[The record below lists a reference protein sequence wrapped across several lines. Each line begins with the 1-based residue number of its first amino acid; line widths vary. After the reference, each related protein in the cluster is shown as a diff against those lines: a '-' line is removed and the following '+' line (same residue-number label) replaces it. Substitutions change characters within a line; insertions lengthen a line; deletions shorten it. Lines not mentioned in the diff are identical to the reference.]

1 LKQRSIDITKGEI
14 VAVKKTLM
22 VLVALV
28 MVLAMVIA
36 SGGIVSAGKPVPSLN
51 GNPDSLIYDDAG
63 IYDLPGLVYI
73 DYSLQWANIGA
84 WGYKVEWGPTSSPT
98 LYYDTGGGK
107 KLRNLQTTLKLSIP
121 EDTIDDEYAI
131 NVTLLDRTG
140 NPIGWWDADTV
151 YPSGLAKAT
160 TAMYSEHFHGVAS
173 GELPVGWSTNRTD
186 LCYVA
191 DSDWAGGVVPE
202 LYVSYDN
209 AAGTYDYSDYWVST
223 AQIVTAAA
231 TSNLTLSF
239 DHWFWL
245 WSDAE
250 EAYPYTIAVEVSAD
264 GGTTW
269 NATSF
274 VDSPTLTEYPSE
286 EIGPAKVYIDLSAYA
301 GQTIMIR
308 WRIYGYTYMM
318 NEWDIDNVV
327 LTGY

>member
-1 LKQRSIDITKGEI
+1 MR
-14 VAVKKTLM
+14 KTLM

-28 MVLAMVIA
+28 MVLAMFMGSA
-36 SGGIVSAGKPVPSLN
+36 GIVSAGKPVSSLEFTQEA
-51 GNPDSLIYDDAG
+51 LLYDG
-63 IYDLPGLVYI
+63 GGYYDLQGGVYI
-73 DYSLQWANIGA
+73 SCFLSWENIGA
-84 WGYKVEWGPTSSPT
+84 WGYKVEWGPTATNAT
-98 LYYDTGGGK
+98 LYQLTAGGK
-107 KLRNLQTTLKLSIP
+107 KLRNNSGWCELPIP
-121 EDTIDDEYAI
+121 EGTIYEEYSI
-131 NVTLLDRTG
+131 NTTLLDRRG

-151 YPSGLAKAT
+151 YPSSLPEDY
-160 TAMYSEHFHGVAS
+160 TAIYEQHFTGVDI
-173 GELPVGWSTNRTD
+173 GELPLGWSTNRTA
-186 LCYVA
+186 LCYV
-191 DSDWAGGVVPE
+191 DNTDYAGGVVPE
-202 LYVSYDN
+202 LYIEYDS

-223 AQIVTAAA
+223 PQIVTAAA

-245 WSDAE
+245 WADAE

-274 VDSPTLTEYPSE
+274 EDSPTLTEYPSKQ
-286 EIGPAKVYIDLSAYA
+286 IGPAKVYIDLSTYA
-301 GQTIMIR
+301 GQAIMIR